1 MAQAAAEPNVFKT
14 IQANAAGNTALW
26 TPTTGKKLR
35 LMRLF
40 IVVPTNCTLAA
51 RGIETISFQDSSTDM
66 KLTFDVWLGQTAP
79 VEAAGTPP
87 YPAFTSGWIDL
98 GNGVLS
104 AAANNVLNVNLGTVL
119 ASGNVR
125 ITACGTEE

>member
-1 MAQAAAEPNVFKT
+1 MAQAAAEPNIFRSAL
-14 IQANAAGNTALW
+14 ANTAGDTALW
-26 TPTTGKKLR
+26 TPTTGKRFR

-40 IVVPTNCTLAA
+40 VMVPTNCTLAA
-51 RGIETISFQDSSTDM
+51 RGIESIKLRDGITDLNIS
-66 KLTFDVWLGQTAP
+66 FDVWLGQTAP

-104 AAANNVLNVNLGTVL
+104 AAVNNVLNINLSPAL
-119 ASGNVR
+119 ASGNIRV
-125 ITACGTEE
+125 TACGTEE

>member
-14 IQANAAGNTALW
+14 AQANAAGDTALW
-26 TPTTGKKLR
+26 TPTTGKKFR
-35 LMRLF
+35 LMRLL
-40 IVVPTNCTLAA
+40 VMVPTNCTLAA
-51 RGIETISFQDSSTDM
+51 RGIETIKLRDATTD
-66 KLTFDVWLGQTAP
+66 LNVTFDVWLGQTAP

-87 YPAFTSGWIDL
+87 YPAFHSGWIDL
-98 GNGVLS
+98 GNGILS

-125 ITACGTEE
+125 VTACGTEE